1 MKKLSSRQRLALE
14 ILGLMLLTGLT
25 FWVLLRQQDLGRI
38 LDIARSAN
46 PWWLLAAVGAALGHV
61 FFNGLAI
68 PVLFSA
74 MGRRVTILQS
84 LRYSLIEFFFSSVT
98 PANSGGQPAQALALV
113 RDGHSASTTALGLL
127 MLAMLYKLSLVVLF
141 LLALVTDLRFM
152 LSQIRLIPIIFTL
165 GFLLTG
171 GIVVLTNLLL
181 FRPALVNGLLRL
193 LLRLMRKLPFVKDP
207 EGKYETLR
215 EHAEEYHECA
225 LFMKT
230 HKRAMA
236 QTFAV
241 SLAQRVCILLVACF
255 VFLALG
261 APAMVL
267 RRVWELQLLI
277 AVSVDMLP
285 LPGGVGAAEAVSL
298 QLYEGALGP
307 LLMFPAMLLW
317 RGVSYY
323 LILAVSGAAVLAFRL
338 LARRGRKTG

>member
-1 MKKLSSRQRLALE
+1 MKKLSSRQRLILE
-14 ILGLMLLTGLT
+14 IFGLAVLMGLT
-25 FWVLLRQQDLGRI
+25 FWLLLRKQDLGRI
-38 LDIARSAN
+38 LTIARNAN
-46 PWWLLAAVGAALGHV
+46 PWWLLAAVAAAFGHV
-61 FFNGLAI
+61 FCNGLAI
-68 PVLFSA
+68 PALFSSL
-74 MGRRVTILQS
+74 GRRVTVLQS

-113 RDGHSASTTALGLL
+113 RDGHSASETAMGLVMLG
-127 MLAMLYKLSLVVLF
+127 MLYKLSLVVLF
-141 LLALVTDLRFM
+141 LLALVLDFRFM
-152 LSQIRLIPIIFTL
+152 LSQIRLIPVIFTL
-165 GFLLTG
+165 GCVLTA

-181 FRPALVNGLLRL
+181 FRPALVNGLLDL
-193 LLRLMRKLPFVKDP
+193 LLRLMRRLPFIKNP

-215 EHAEEYHECA
+215 GHAEEYHECA

-230 HKRAMA
+230 HLWAVAR
-236 QTFAV
+236 TFLV

-261 APAMVL
+261 APARVI

-307 LLMFPAMLLW
+307 VLMYPAMLLW

-338 LARRGRKTG
+338 AARRKRQTQ